1 MMSWYALYNE
11 GRIRSFIAASII
23 AKFFVEPFFTY
34 STLVNS
40 TPAFPKIARPGSKII
55 FKSRPVRIFFTVLV
69 YSEKVGGS
77 SLEY

>member
-1 MMSWYALYNE
+1 MAALT
-11 GRIRSFIAASII
+11 IR
-23 AKFFVEPFFTY
+23 KFLLELHLTY
-34 STLVNS
+34 STFVNKI
-40 TPAFPKIARPGSKII
+40 PALPIIARPGSKII